1 MNDTLMLILS
11 LAACLLGTI
20 IRKFYTDKTGGNL
33 RRIYL
38 FNIITSLL
46 TCLILLVWGGLGS
59 VSWFTLLLA
68 CLFGFITV
76 AQTVFQLKAL
86 DAGPMSYTTV
96 ICSFSSL
103 ISALSGAM
111 FFGETLGIMH
121 IIGMVLMAGS
131 FLLAVEKKDG
141 QKATSLRWLVF
152 CIITFFCT
160 GGIGIMQKLHQ
171 SSAYSHELNA
181 FLVIAFGFSSVAS
194 LPLMLAA
201 PKGDVKQ
208 DKKTAWLLIGS
219 LIVCGVCIALNNKWN
234 LYLSG
239 VMESAVFFP
248 IVNGGGMVL
257 NTLAAV
263 LFFREKLTW
272 KQWVGIVLGTAS
284 VIFLCNPF

>member
-1 MNDTLMLILS
+1 MSDTLMLILS
-11 LAACLLGTI
+11 MAACLLGTI
-20 IRKFYTDKTGGNL
+20 IRKYYTDKTGGNL
-33 RRIYL
+33 RWIYI
-38 FNIITSLL
+38 FNIVTSLL
-46 TCLILLVWGGLGS
+46 TCLILLVWGGIGS
-59 VSWFTLLLA
+59 VSLFTLLLA
-68 CLFGFITV
+68 CLFGFVTV

-86 DAGPMSYTTV
+86 ETGPMSYTTV

-111 FFGETLGIMH
+111 FFGEALGIMH

-141 QKATSLRWLVF
+141 QKATSFRWLVY
-152 CIITFFCT
+152 CIITFVCT

-171 SSAYSHELNA
+171 SSAYSQELNA
-181 FLVIAFGFSSVAS
+181 FLVIAFGVSAVAS

-201 PKGDVKQ
+201 PKGHVQ
-208 DKKTAWLLIGS
+208 PGKKTAWLLIGT
-219 LIVCGVCIALNNKWN
+219 LILCGASIALNNKWN

-263 LFFREKLTW
+263 LLFREKLTW
-272 KQWVGIVLGTAS
+272 KQWLGIALGIAS
-284 VIFLCNPF
+284 VIFLCDPF

>member
-141 QKATSLRWLVF
+141 QKDTSFRWLVF